1 MASSNNNIMISRELQ
16 VTLQLAMTE
25 AVNRRHEFV
34 QLEHLLFAMLHDVTT
49 TTILK
54 NCGADLDALRRKLT
68 HYLDDQVERMP
79 KGEEVSPRYAIGVQ
93 RALQRAA
100 LHVQSAGRQEI
111 TGGNVLVAMF
121 HESESPAI
129 FFLQEQGVTRFD
141 VINFISHGVSKS
153 GAEDDEDGDDS
164 DGKDSIEH
172 EGHEHEGG
180 GDEEGERKLS
190 PSKALNTYAI
200 NLAKRAADGK
210 IDPLVGRKKELER
223 AIHVLLRRRK
233 NNPVFVGEAGV
244 GKTALAEGLA
254 LAIHN
259 GDVPEA
265 LKGVEIYAL
274 DMGALLAGTRFRGDF
289 EQRLKAVIKAV
300 VGDSKRILF
309 IDEIHTIVGAGA
321 ASGGTM
327 DASNLLKPALASGD
341 LRCIGST
348 TYQEYKRSFD
358 KDKALARRFQRID
371 VVEPTQD
378 EAVQILNGIKS
389 YYEKHHNVRYTNSA
403 IRLSVELSARYVNDR
418 FLPDKA
424 IDVMDEAGVAGHLRG
439 TGTSEPVT
447 VGTRDVERTVA
458 RMAKIP
464 ERTVSAT
471 DRGRL
476 QTLDEDMKQA
486 VFGQDEAINSV
497 ARAIKLARS
506 GLSHPDKPVGAFLF
520 AGPTGVG
527 KTEVARQLA
536 KVMGVEF
543 IRFDMSEYMERHT
556 VSRLIGAPPGYVG
569 FDQGGL
575 LTDAINKT
583 PHCVLLLD
591 EIEKAHPDLFNILLQ
606 VMDHATLTDNNG
618 RKADFRNVILVMTTN
633 AGAQELSRA
642 MIGFHGGLGQGNPK
656 GVLERMFSPEFRN
669 RLSATIEFAPLS
681 PATMERV
688 VDKFIAE
695 LQERLDKQKVTLTVT
710 AGGQEVAGGTRSRPA
725 LRRAAAGAID
735 RERDRARAGGPGAVR
750 QADERRQGDGG
761 PRRRQAGVH
770 VRAESREA
778 ARAGGVSEEYNCVTT
793 EASGRFPWRLC
804 VFGDQMLGDDA

>member
-34 QLEHLLFAMLHDVTT
+34 CLEHLLFAMLHDVTT

-54 NCGADLDALRRKLT
+54 SCGADLDALRRKLA
-68 HYLDDQVERMP
+68 HYLDEQVERMP

-121 HESESPAI
+121 HETESPAI

-141 VINFISHGVSKS
+141 VINFISHGVSKA
-153 GAEDDEDGDDS
+153 GAEDDEDGDEP
-164 DGKDSIEH
+164 DGKDSVERD
-172 EGHEHEGG
+172 GHEHEGS
-180 GDEEGERKLS
+180 DEDGERKMS

-223 AIHVLLRRRK
+223 AVHVLLRRRK

-254 LAIHN
+254 LAIHE
-259 GDVPEA
+259 GRVPEA
-265 LKGVEIYAL
+265 LKEVEIFAL

-289 EQRLKAVIKAV
+289 EQRLKAVIKAATGNPKIV
-300 VGDSKRILF
+300 LF
-309 IDEIHTIVGAGA
+309 IDEIHTIVGAGS
-321 ASGGTM
+321 ASGSTM

-358 KDKALARRFQRID
+358 RDKALARRFQRIE
-371 VVEPTQD
+371 VNEPTRE
-378 EAVQILNGIKS
+378 EAVQILNGLKS
-389 YYEKHHNVRYTNSA
+389 HYEKHHNVRYTAAA
-403 IRLSVELSARYVNDR
+403 IRSAVELSARYINDR
-418 FLPDKA
+418 YLPDKA
-424 IDVMDEAGVAGHLRG
+424 IDVMDEAGVAGHLRAKG
-439 TGTSEPVT
+439 SDPVT
-447 VGTRDVERTVA
+447 VGARDSERTVA

-464 ERTVSAT
+464 ERTVSST
-471 DRGRL
+471 DRARL
-476 QTLDEDMKQA
+476 QDLDTELKE
-486 VFGQDEAINSV
+486 VVYGQDTAIDAV
-497 ARAIKLARS
+497 CRAIKLARS
-506 GLSHPDKPVGAFLF
+506 GLAHPDRPVGSFLF

-536 KVMGVEF
+536 KTMGVEF
-543 IRFDMSEYMERHT
+543 LRFDMDEYMERHT

-575 LTDAINKT
+575 LTDAVNKT

-618 RKADFRNVILVMTTN
+618 RKSDFRNVILVMTTN
-633 AGAQELSRA
+633 AGAQELARA
-642 MIGFHGGLGQGNPK
+642 MIGFGATVQTGSPRAMID
-656 GVLERMFSPEFRN
+656 RMFAPEFRN
-669 RLSATIEFAPLS
+669 RLSAIIEFAPLP
-681 PATMERV
+681 PAVIERV
-688 VDKFIAE
+688 VDKFLLE
-695 LQERLDKQKVTLTVT
+695 LSERLEVNKVTMEVTPAAKKWLADRGYDTRFGARPLGRLIENEIARVLADDVLFGRLTKGGRVVVDLDGDKLSFDYGIVEAT
-710 AGGQEVAGGTRSRPA
+710 APPPPPV
-725 LRRAAAGAID
+725 D
-735 RERDRARAGGPGAVR
+735 VD
-750 QADERRQGDGG
+750 AD
-761 PRRRQAGVH
+761 A
-770 VRAESREA
+770 
-778 ARAGGVSEEYNCVTT
+778 
-793 EASGRFPWRLC
+793 
-804 VFGDQMLGDDA
+804 

>member
-1 MASSNNNIMISRELQ
+1 M
-16 VTLQLAMTE
+16 
-25 AVNRRHEFV
+25 
-34 QLEHLLFAMLHDVTT
+34 
-49 TTILK
+49 
-54 NCGADLDALRRKLT
+54 
-68 HYLDDQVERMP
+68 
-79 KGEEVSPRYAIGVQ
+79 
-93 RALQRAA
+93 
-100 LHVQSAGRQEI
+100 
-111 TGGNVLVAMF
+111 
-121 HESESPAI
+121 
-129 FFLQEQGVTRFD
+129 
-141 VINFISHGVSKS
+141 
-153 GAEDDEDGDDS
+153 
-164 DGKDSIEH
+164 
-172 EGHEHEGG
+172 
-180 GDEEGERKLS
+180 S

-223 AIHVLLRRRK
+223 AVHVLLRRRK

-259 GDVPEA
+259 GDVPDA

-439 TGTSEPVT
+439 TGTTEPVT

-656 GVLERMFSPEFRN
+656 NVLERMFSPEFRN
-669 RLSATIEFAPLS
+669 RLSATIDFAPLS

-710 AGGQEVAGGTRSRPA
+710 PAAKKWLAEHGHDPRFGARPLGRLIENEIARELADQVLFGKLTKGGKATADLDGDKLAFSYEPNQARQPAPVA
-725 LRRAAAGAID
+725 
-735 RERDRARAGGPGAVR
+735 
-750 QADERRQGDGG
+750 
-761 PRRRQAGVH
+761 
-770 VRAESREA
+770 
-778 ARAGGVSEEYNCVTT
+778 
-793 EASGRFPWRLC
+793 
-804 VFGDQMLGDDA
+804 

>member
-1 MASSNNNIMISRELQ
+1 M
-16 VTLQLAMTE
+16 
-25 AVNRRHEFV
+25 
-34 QLEHLLFAMLHDVTT
+34 
-49 TTILK
+49 
-54 NCGADLDALRRKLT
+54 
-68 HYLDDQVERMP
+68 
-79 KGEEVSPRYAIGVQ
+79 
-93 RALQRAA
+93 
-100 LHVQSAGRQEI
+100 
-111 TGGNVLVAMF
+111 
-121 HESESPAI
+121 
-129 FFLQEQGVTRFD
+129 
-141 VINFISHGVSKS
+141 
-153 GAEDDEDGDDS
+153 
-164 DGKDSIEH
+164 
-172 EGHEHEGG
+172 
-180 GDEEGERKLS
+180 S
-190 PSKALNTYAI
+190 PSKALKTYAI

-223 AIHVLLRRRK
+223 AVHVLLRRRK

-259 GDVPEA
+259 NDVPDA

-378 EAVQILNGIKS
+378 EAMQILNGIKS

-403 IRLSVELSARYVNDR
+403 IRLSVELSARYINDR

-439 TGTSEPVT
+439 TGTTEPVT

-575 LTDAINKT
+575 LTDSINKT

-642 MIGFHGGLGQGNPK
+642 MIGFHGGTGQGDPK
-656 GVLERMFSPEFRN
+656 NVLERMFSPEFRN
-669 RLSATIEFAPLS
+669 RLSATIQFEPLS
-681 PATMERV
+681 PATMVRV
-688 VDKFIAE
+688 VDKFLARAAGAARQAE
-695 LQERLDKQKVTLTVT
+695 GRADGD
-710 AGGQEVAGGTRSRPA
+710 AGGEEVASGAWSRSA
-725 LRRAAAGAID
+725 LRRASARAPD
-735 RERDRARAGGPGAVR
+735 RKRDRARPGGRGVIR
-750 QADERRQGDGG
+750 QTDEGRQGDGG
-761 PRRRQAGVH
+761 PRRRQARILI
-770 VRAESREA
+770 RAE
-778 ARAGGVSEEYNCVTT
+778 
-793 EASGRFPWRLC
+793 
-804 VFGDQMLGDDA
+804 

>member
-54 NCGADLDALRRKLT
+54 SCGADLDALRRKLA
-68 HYLDDQVERMP
+68 HYLDEQVERMP

-153 GAEDDEDGDDS
+153 GAEDDEDGDDA

-358 KDKALARRFQRID
+358 RDKALARRFQRID
-371 VVEPTQD
+371 VLEPSRE
-378 EAVQILNGIKS
+378 EARLILAGLKT
-389 YYEKHHNVRYTNSA
+389 YYEKQHNVRYTDEA
-403 IRLSVELSARYVNDR
+403 LELAVELSSRYINDR
-418 FLPDKA
+418 YLPDKA
-424 IDVMDEAGVAGHLRG
+424 IDVMDEAGVGARLAAADE
-439 TGTSEPVT
+439 TAT
-447 VGTRDVERTVA
+447 VDTREIERVVA

-464 ERTVSAT
+464 ERTVSAS
-471 DRGRL
+471 DKVKL
-476 QTLDEDMKQA
+476 ETLEEDLRK
-486 VFGQDEAINSV
+486 VVYGQDHAIEAV
-497 ARAIKLARS
+497 ARSIRMSRS
-506 GLSHPDKPVGAFLF
+506 GLAHPDRPVGAFMF

-543 IRFDMSEYMERHT
+543 LRFDMSEYMERHT

-618 RKADFRNVILVMTTN
+618 RKADFRNVVLVMTTN
-633 AGAQELSRA
+633 AGAQELARS
-642 MIGFHGGLGQGNPK
+642 MIGFHGGTSGSPK
-656 GVLERMFSPEFRN
+656 NIIERMFSPEFRN
-669 RLSATIEFAPLS
+669 RLSAIIDFAPLS
-681 PATMERV
+681 PVVVERV
-688 VDKFIAE
+688 VEKFISE
-695 LQERLDKQKVTLTVT
+695 LSDRLKAQKVKLEVT
-710 AGGQEVAGGTRSRPA
+710 EKARKWLAEHGYDPKFGARPLGRLIENEIARSLADELLFGRLKKGGTAVVDLEGDKLSFAYKETREPA
-725 LRRAAAGAID
+725 
-735 RERDRARAGGPGAVR
+735 P
-750 QADERRQGDGG
+750 
-761 PRRRQAGVH
+761 
-770 VRAESREA
+770 
-778 ARAGGVSEEYNCVTT
+778 
-793 EASGRFPWRLC
+793 
-804 VFGDQMLGDDA
+804 

>member
-34 QLEHLLFAMLHDVTT
+34 CLEHLLYAMLHDVTSSN
-49 TTILK
+49 ILK
-54 NCGADLDALRRKLT
+54 HCGADLDALRRKLA
-68 HYLDDQVERMP
+68 HYLDEQVERMP
-79 KGEEVSPRYAIGVQ
+79 KGESSSPRYAIGVQ

-111 TGGNVLVAMF
+111 SGGNVLIAMF
-121 HESESPAI
+121 HETESPAI

-141 VINFISHGVSKS
+141 AINYVSHGVSKI
-153 GAEDDEDGDDS
+153 GAEDASESDDDAHSDDAEKDSIDREEHEHQHEGGDEDG
-164 DGKDSIEH
+164 
-172 EGHEHEGG
+172 
-180 GDEEGERKLS
+180 ERKMS

-223 AIHVLLRRRK
+223 AVHVLLRRRK

-254 LAIHN
+254 LAIHH
-259 GDVPEA
+259 GEVPDA

-300 VGDSKRILF
+300 VGNDKRILF

-378 EAVQILNGIKS
+378 EAVQILTGIKS
-389 YYEKHHNVRYTNSA
+389 YYEKHHNVRYTSA
-403 IRLSVELSARYVNDR
+403 AIKSAVELSARYVNDR

-439 TGTSEPVT
+439 AGSTDPIT
-447 VGTRDVERTVA
+447 VGTRDMERTVA

-476 QTLDEDMKQA
+476 QTLDEDMKKA

-575 LTDAINKT
+575 LTDGINKT

-642 MIGFHGGLGQGNPK
+642 MIGFSGGIGQGNPK

-681 PATMERV
+681 PPVMERV

-695 LQERLDKQKVTLTVT
+695 LQERLDKQKVVLNVT
-710 AGGQEVAGGTRSRPA
+710 ASAKKWLAEHGHDPRFGARP
-725 LRRAAAGAID
+725 LGRLI
-735 RERDRARAGGPGAVR
+735 ENEIARVL
-750 QADERRQGDGG
+750 ADEVLFGKLTKGGKAVADLDGDKLAFSYEPTQARQ
-761 PRRRQAGVH
+761 PAPV
-770 VRAESREA
+770 A
-778 ARAGGVSEEYNCVTT
+778 
-793 EASGRFPWRLC
+793 
-804 VFGDQMLGDDA
+804 

>member
-1 MASSNNNIMISRELQ
+1 MPPSNNNIMISRELQ

-34 QLEHLLFAMLHDVTT
+34 QLEHLLYAMLHDVTSSN
-49 TTILK
+49 ILK
-54 NCGADLDALRRKLT
+54 HCGANLDALRRKLA
-68 HYLDDQVERMP
+68 HYLDEQVERMP
-79 KGEEVSPRYAIGVQ
+79 KGETGSPRYAIGVQ

-121 HESESPAI
+121 HETESPAI

-141 VINFISHGVSKS
+141 VINFISHGVSKA
-153 GAEDDEDGDDS
+153 GAEDDEDGEES
-164 DGKDSIEH
+164 DGKDSIERD
-172 EGHEHEGG
+172 GHEHEGG
-180 GDEEGERKLS
+180 GDEDGERKMS

-210 IDPLVGRKKELER
+210 IDPLVGRKEELER
-223 AIHVLLRRRK
+223 AVHVLLRRRK

-259 GDVPEA
+259 GDVPQA
-265 LKGVEIYAL
+265 LKGVETYAL

-300 VGDSKRILF
+300 VGNDKRILF

-378 EAVQILNGIKS
+378 EAVQILSGIKS
-389 YYEKHHNVRYTNSA
+389 YYEKHHNVRYTSA
-403 IRLSVELSARYVNDR
+403 AIKSAVELSARYVNDR

-439 TGTSEPVT
+439 AGSTDPVT
-447 VGTRDVERTVA
+447 VGTRDMERTVA

-476 QTLDEDMKQA
+476 QTLDEDMKKA

-618 RKADFRNVILVMTTN
+618 RKADFRNVVLVMTTN
-633 AGAQELSRA
+633 AGAQELARS
-642 MIGFHGGLGQGNPK
+642 MIGFSGGIGQGNPK

-681 PATMERV
+681 PPVMERV

-695 LQERLDKQKVTLTVT
+695 LQERLDKQKVTLS
-710 AGGQEVAGGTRSRPA
+710 VAAPAKKWLAEHGHDPRFGARP
-725 LRRAAAGAID
+725 LGRLIEND
-735 RERDRARAGGPGAVR
+735 IARVL
-750 QADERRQGDGG
+750 ADEVLFGKLTKGGKAIVDLDGDKLAFSYEPNQARQ
-761 PRRRQAGVH
+761 PAPV
-770 VRAESREA
+770 A
-778 ARAGGVSEEYNCVTT
+778 
-793 EASGRFPWRLC
+793 
-804 VFGDQMLGDDA
+804 

>member
-34 QLEHLLFAMLHDVTT
+34 CLEHLLFAMLHDVTT

-54 NCGADLDALRRKLT
+54 NCGADLDALRRKLA
-68 HYLDDQVERMP
+68 HYLDEQVERMP

-111 TGGNVLVAMF
+111 TGGNVLVAVF
-121 HESESPAI
+121 HETESPAI

-153 GAEDDEDGDDS
+153 GAEEDDDGEES
-164 DGKDSIEH
+164 DGKDSVERD
-172 EGHEHEGG
+172 GHEHEGG
-180 GDEEGERKLS
+180 DEDGERKLS

-439 TGTSEPVT
+439 TGTTEPVT

-476 QTLDEDMKQA
+476 QSLDEDMKQA

-681 PATMERV
+681 PAVMERV
-688 VDKFIAE
+688 VDKFILQLEAQLSDRNVTIE
-695 LQERLDKQKVTLTVT
+695 LTDEAREWLVKNGYDEAMGARPMARVIQTQIKTPLADEVLFGRLKNGGGGGVVVT
-710 AGGQEVAGGTRSRPA
+710 ANEAGTKKLSFVYPEGPA
-725 LRRAAAGAID
+725 QPRLERDLIVAAGARRSRKRVEPANSD
-735 RERDRARAGGPGAVR
+735 
-750 QADERRQGDGG
+750 ADDKE
-761 PRRRQAGVH
+761 PA
-770 VRAESREA
+770 
-778 ARAGGVSEEYNCVTT
+778 
-793 EASGRFPWRLC
+793 P
-804 VFGDQMLGDDA
+804 

>member
-1 MASSNNNIMISRELQ
+1 MPPSNNNIMISRELQ

-34 QLEHLLFAMLHDVTT
+34 CLEHLLYAMLHDVTSSN
-49 TTILK
+49 ILK
-54 NCGADLDALRRKLT
+54 HCGADLDALRRKLA
-68 HYLDDQVERMP
+68 HYLDEQVERMP

-121 HESESPAI
+121 HETESPAI

-141 VINFISHGVSKS
+141 VINFISHGVSKA
-153 GAEDDEDGDDS
+153 GAEDDEDGGDES
-164 DGKDSIEH
+164 DNKDSVERDG
-172 EGHEHEGG
+172 GHEHEGS
-180 GDEEGERKLS
+180 DEEGERKLS

-200 NLAKRAADGK
+200 NLAKRAAEGK

-223 AIHVLLRRRK
+223 AVHVLLRRRK

-259 GDVPEA
+259 KDVPDA
-265 LKGVEIYAL
+265 LLGVEIYAL

-439 TGTSEPVT
+439 TGTTEPVT

-642 MIGFHGGLGQGNPK
+642 MIGFHGGIGQGDSK

-669 RLSATIEFAPLS
+669 RLSATIHFEPLS
-681 PATMERV
+681 PETMVRV

-710 AGGQEVAGGTRSRPA
+710 PAAKKWLAEHGHDPRFGARPLGRLIENEIARELADQVLFGKLTKGGKATADLDGDKLTFSYEPNQARQPAPVA
-725 LRRAAAGAID
+725 
-735 RERDRARAGGPGAVR
+735 
-750 QADERRQGDGG
+750 
-761 PRRRQAGVH
+761 
-770 VRAESREA
+770 
-778 ARAGGVSEEYNCVTT
+778 
-793 EASGRFPWRLC
+793 
-804 VFGDQMLGDDA
+804 

>member
-1 MASSNNNIMISRELQ
+1 MISRELQ

-34 QLEHLLFAMLHDVTT
+34 CLEHLLYAMLHDVTSSN
-49 TTILK
+49 ILK
-54 NCGADLDALRRKLT
+54 NCGADLDALRRKLG
-68 HYLDDQVERMP
+68 HYLDEQVERMP
-79 KGEEVSPRYAIGVQ
+79 KSETAAPRYAIGVQ

-100 LHVQSAGRQEI
+100 LHVQSSGHQEI
-111 TGGNVLVAMF
+111 SGSNVLVAMF
-121 HESESPAI
+121 HETESPAI

-141 VINFISHGVSKS
+141 AINYISHGVSKV
-153 GAEDDEDGDDS
+153 GAEDESESDSGDS
-164 DGKDSIEH
+164 EKDSIEH
-172 EGHEHEGG
+172 EEHEHEGS
-180 GDEEGERKLS
+180 DEDGERKMS

-210 IDPLVGRKKELER
+210 IDPLVGRKNELER
-223 AIHVLLRRRK
+223 AVHVLLRRRK

-254 LAIHN
+254 LAIHH
-259 GDVPEA
+259 GEVPDA

-300 VGDSKRILF
+300 VGNSKRILF

-378 EAVQILNGIKS
+378 EAVLILNGIKS
-389 YYEKHHNVRYTNSA
+389 YYEKHHNVRYTSA
-403 IRLSVELSARYVNDR
+403 AIKSAVELSARYVNDR

-439 TGTSEPVT
+439 AGASEPVT

-458 RMAKIP
+458 RIAKIP

-476 QTLDEDMKQA
+476 QMLDEDMKKA

-575 LTDAINKT
+575 LTDGINKT

-642 MIGFHGGLGQGNPK
+642 MIGFSGGIGQGNPK

-681 PATMERV
+681 PPVMEMV

-695 LQERLDKQKVTLTVT
+695 LQERLDKQKVVLS
-710 AGGQEVAGGTRSRPA
+710 VAAPAKKWLAEHGHDPRFGARP
-725 LRRAAAGAID
+725 LGRLI
-735 RERDRARAGGPGAVR
+735 ENEIARVL
-750 QADERRQGDGG
+750 ADEVLFGKLTKGGKAIVDLDGDKLAFSYEPTPARQ
-761 PRRRQAGVH
+761 PAPV
-770 VRAESREA
+770 A
-778 ARAGGVSEEYNCVTT
+778 
-793 EASGRFPWRLC
+793 
-804 VFGDQMLGDDA
+804 